1 MFTKEVK
8 ELFKNMNELEFKI
21 RLNKLYKLVGITRLF
36 LDGVEVITDCVNES
50 TEYKFATQQYDI
62 FIEDFKD
69 KVIRIFNILV
79 YHNKETDLYELI
91 VTSDI
96 SLMNEKYIVTSD
108 EIQNI
113 MNKINIDINNVIMN
127 YLIERMRCVENE

>member
-1 MFTKEVK
+1 MFIKEVK

-21 RLNKLYKLVGITRLF
+21 RLNKLYNLVGITRLF
-36 LDGVEVITDCVNES
+36 LDGVEVITDCVNET
-50 TEYKFATQQYDI
+50 TEYNFATQQYDI

-79 YHNKETDLYELI
+79 YYNKETDLYELI
-91 VTSDI
+91 VISDI
-96 SLMNEKYIVTSD
+96 SLMNEKYIVISD

-113 MNKINIDINNVIMN
+113 MNKIYIDINNVIMN
-127 YLIERMRCVENE
+127 YLIERGCLVNE

>member
-1 MFTKEVK
+1 MFIKEVK

-36 LDGVEVITDCVNES
+36 LDGVEVITDCVNET
-50 TEYKFATQQYDI
+50 TEYNFATQQYDI

-91 VTSDI
+91 VISDI

-113 MNKINIDINNVIMN
+113 MNKIYIDINNVIMN
-127 YLIERMRCVENE
+127 YLIERGV

>member
-1 MFTKEVK
+1 MFIKEVK

-36 LDGVEVITDCVNES
+36 LDGVEVITDCVNET
-50 TEYKFATQQYDI
+50 TEYNFATQQYDI

-91 VTSDI
+91 VISDI
-96 SLMNEKYIVTSD
+96 SLINEKYIVTSD
-108 EIQNI
+108 EIQKI
-113 MNKINIDINNVIMN
+113 MNKIYIDINNVIMN
-127 YLIERMRCVENE
+127 YLIERGV

>member
-1 MFTKEVK
+1 MFIKEVK
-8 ELFKNMNELEFKI
+8 ELFKNMNDLEFKI

-36 LDGVEVITDCVNES
+36 LDGVEVITDCVNET
-50 TEYKFATQQYDI
+50 TEYNFATQQYDI

-91 VTSDI
+91 VISDI

-113 MNKINIDINNVIMN
+113 MNKIYIDINNVIMN
-127 YLIERMRCVENE
+127 YLIERGCLVNE

>member
-1 MFTKEVK
+1 MFIKEVK

-36 LDGVEVITDCVNES
+36 LDGVEVITDCVNET
-50 TEYKFATQQYDI
+50 TEYNFATQQYDI

-79 YHNKETDLYELI
+79 YYNNETDLYELI
-91 VTSDI
+91 VISDI

-113 MNKINIDINNVIMN
+113 MNKIYIDINNVIMN
-127 YLIERMRCVENE
+127 YLIERGCLVNE

>member
-1 MFTKEVK
+1 MFIKEVK

-36 LDGVEVITDCVNES
+36 LDGVEVITDCVNET
-50 TEYKFATQQYDI
+50 TEYNFATQQYDI

-79 YHNKETDLYELI
+79 YHNKETDLYEII
-91 VTSDI
+91 VISDI
-96 SLMNEKYIVTSD
+96 SLINEKYIVTYD
-108 EIQNI
+108 EVQNI
-113 MNKINIDINNVIMN
+113 MNKIYIDINNFIMN
-127 YLIERMRCVENE
+127 YLIERGCLVNE